1 MKLIIF
7 KIIHLA
13 HTPVSAGDR
22 NQVTWQRT
30 AAVLVA
36 IVGGAT
42 CEDHVPAVAR
52 VLKSNNFK

>member
-22 NQVTWQRT
+22 NQVAWQRT

-42 CEDHVPAVAR
+42 CGDHVPAVR
-52 VLKSNNFK
+52 EI

>member
-22 NQVTWQRT
+22 NQVAWQRI
-30 AAVLVA
+30 AAAIVA
-36 IVGGAT
+36 ILWAELHGT
-42 CEDHVPAVAR
+42 TSQQWREI
-52 VLKSNNFK
+52 